1 MIIRKHK
8 NINSINPMIRCVFL
22 VITTIYTTMKKDKT
36 NLYKSEIHALIND
49 NIFSKDLFPN
59 FYNEYEP
66 LNLFGLINHFKNI
79 IELTTNID
87 DSDSEIKNF
96 FNKNKSYDKNILKI
110 NHLLKEK
117 ELGLRNFND
126 SLSLYK
132 ITEVQLFQN
141 LYDKI
146 SSTFYDNQSNLE
158 KQSRLKKLFVTK
170 NHSTAIG
177 EHSIKVKNVCSL
189 QESKSN
195 RNLQEYIQYSP
206 TKLFNLL
213 KQNYNPSTK
222 KFAKEF
228 GKNLIKSPKKA
239 IFDLFSNFL
248 GIELE
253 RIREILMDKI
263 KTKNDD
269 ADSEI
274 KLSIYFINKMVH
286 AVGKFYPSILKKIII

>member
-1 MIIRKHK
+1 
-8 NINSINPMIRCVFL
+8 
-22 VITTIYTTMKKDKT
+22 MKKDNT
-36 NLYKSEIHALIND
+36 DLYESEIYALIND

-87 DSDSEIKNF
+87 DKDFEIKNF
-96 FNKNKSYDKNILKI
+96 FKKTKSYDKNILKI

-117 ELGLRNFND
+117 ELGLKNLND
-126 SLSLYK
+126 AVSLYK

-170 NHSTAIG
+170 NNSTAIG

-213 KQNYNPSTK
+213 KENYSPSTK
-222 KFAKEF
+222 EFAQEF
-228 GKNLIKSPKKA
+228 AKNLIKSPKKA
-239 IFDLFSNFL
+239 IFGLFSNFL
-248 GIELE
+248 GIELK
-253 RIREILMDKI
+253 RIREILIGKI
-263 KTKNDD
+263 KTKND

-286 AVGKFYPSILKKIII
+286 AVGKFYPFILKKIIF